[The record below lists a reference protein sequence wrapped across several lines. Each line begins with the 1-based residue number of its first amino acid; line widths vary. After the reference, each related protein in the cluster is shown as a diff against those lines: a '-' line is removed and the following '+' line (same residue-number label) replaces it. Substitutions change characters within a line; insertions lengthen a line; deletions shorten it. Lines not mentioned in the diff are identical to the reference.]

1 MKKVMIVDD
10 NTLSSEGI
18 VQNIDWELL
27 DAEVIHV
34 ENNGDSAIESMR
46 RAPVDLIISDIE
58 MPYP

>member
-34 ENNGDSAIESMR
+34 ENNGD
-46 RAPVDLIISDIE
+46 P
-58 MPYP
+58 P